1 MNCVVTGRDYH
12 PLNPFYLDK
21 QKPNLSDTV
30 KNFYDGSMWQCR
42 VRFHTVLFRIV
53 ITVHADRYL
62 TKEPPRKNK
71 YRHIKKKSS
80 SKIATYPKHMYI
92 TLHLSTFF
100 ESW

>member
-30 KNFYDGSMWQCR
+30 KNLMMVQCG
-42 VRFHTVLFRIV
+42 TVGYVFIPYCFALSLLCMLIDISQRNHLAITNIV
-53 ITVHADRYL
+53 TL
-62 TKEPPRKNK
+62 
-71 YRHIKKKSS
+71 KKSS
-80 SKIATYPKHMYI
+80 PKIATYPKHMYI